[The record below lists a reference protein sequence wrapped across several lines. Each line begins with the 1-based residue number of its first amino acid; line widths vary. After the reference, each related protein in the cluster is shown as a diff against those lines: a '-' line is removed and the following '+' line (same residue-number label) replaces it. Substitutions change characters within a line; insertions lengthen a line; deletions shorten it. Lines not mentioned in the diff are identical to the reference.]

1 MREQALTLNSTLMKS
16 DPIKIVIVDDHPIVI
31 EGLKMMLKNEPLFSI
46 SESFT
51 TGVETI
57 SFINSNKADIILLDI
72 TLPDSNG
79 INLCKEIKKISPNT
93 SVIMF
98 SNRSERSI
106 VMQCIQNGASGYLL
120 KNTSIDELIKCI
132 KGVLSG
138 DIVFCNEIKQIIS
151 KPSQNEFTVP
161 RLTKREK
168 QILKLLAQGKTSGI
182 IADELFLSPLTVDT
196 HRKNL
201 LQKFQAKNSME
212 LISLA
217 IQENI
222 I

>member
-1 MREQALTLNSTLMKS
+1 MKS
-16 DPIKIVIVDDHPIVI
+16 DIVKIVIVDDHPIVI

-46 SESFT
+46 SESFI
-51 TGVETI
+51 TGSETI
-57 SFINSNKADIILLDI
+57 NFITHNKADIVLLDI
-72 TLPDSNG
+72 ALPDSNG
-79 INLCKEIKKISPNT
+79 INLCKDIKKISPST

-106 VMQCIQNGASGYLL
+106 IMQCIQNGASGYLL
-120 KNTSIDELIKCI
+120 KNTSIDELVKCI
-132 KGVLSG
+132 KGALSG
-138 DIVFCNEIKQIIS
+138 DIVFCNEIKQVIS
-151 KPSQNEFTVP
+151 RPSQNEFTIP

-168 QILKLLAQGKTSGI
+168 QILQLLAQGKTSGI
-182 IADELFLSPLTVDT
+182 IADELFLSSLTVDT

-201 LQKFQAKNSME
+201 LQKFQAKNSIE

-217 IQENI
+217 LQQNI